1 MDMVLT
7 TTPQPGYLLAT
18 AEGPFEIEEAQGQFL
33 LLLDE
38 IEQQGT
44 DRVLFD
50 GRKVTGEPTSLERYL
65 YGEFAAMAT
74 AGMIIPQII
83 PSQRFAYVLSRP
95 VLDPTRLGEI
105 TARNRAMDV
114 KAFEN
119 VDDALKWL
127 LAQ

>member
-1 MDMVLT
+1 MVLT
-7 TTPQPGYLLAT
+7 TTPQSGYLLAT
-18 AEGPFEIEEAQGQFL
+18 AEGPFSLEDAQKQFL
-33 LLLDE
+33 QLLDQ
-38 IEQQGT
+38 IEQQGN
-44 DRVLFD
+44 DKVLFD
-50 GRKVTGEPTSLERYL
+50 GRKVTGEPTALERYL
-65 YGEFAAMAT
+65 YGEFAAMAA

-83 PSQRFAYVLSRP
+83 PAQRFAYVLNRP
-95 VLDPTRLGEI
+95 VLDPRRLGEI